1 MVALTENLF
10 DKVFSDKS
18 KNNIEK
24 VILWLSLSGF
34 VIHLTLIY
42 LTKFNL
48 INFLVEYKLLANPI
62 SAIYT
67 PFTFILVYEIYLLVL
82 YLPRSFTTSLSKQFE
97 IISLILIRRIFGD
110 IPKIDLEVNWFK
122 TLSNLNLIYDLM
134 GILILYFLIYLFNKS
149 AKTRIIIPS
158 NLKIEK
164 FIIAKKAI
172 SLILLLC
179 LVIMCSM
186 SLFYWIIDLLNNS
199 FSENI
204 NSIFYNDFFE
214 LLILA
219 DVFILL
225 ISFKYT
231 EKYTQIVRN
240 TGFIVCTILIRLSF
254 GTTGLTNVVLIISS
268 VIFGLLI
275 LKIFNLSEKLA

>member
-149 AKTRIIIPS
+149 AKSRVIIPS

-164 FIIAKKAI
+164 FIIAKKTL
-172 SLILLLC
+172 SLILLVC
-179 LVIMCSM
+179 LVIMCSF
-186 SLFYWIIDLLNNS
+186 SLFNWMVDLLSNS
-199 FSENI
+199 FSENV

-254 GTTGLTNVVLIISS
+254 GTYGLTNVVLILSS